1 MTLRNHL
8 LTSVFFPT
16 WLWVRHPEERL
27 VFASYSAALA
37 VRLSVDR
44 RAVIQSQW
52 YQGRWGSRVRM
63 AGDANLKS
71 EFQNAACGHMI
82 ATSVGASITG
92 KGGNYVIADDLI
104 NPGQADSELERE
116 GAIRWFDETLGS
128 RLDSKQTG
136 RIVVIE
142 QRTHQADLTGHLL
155 TEVIASGKPLRL
167 SAGVARSDEFLTEVC
182 AFPAGPHDDQV
193 DALTQ
198 AIGYLGGAGQHM
210 GFRNIMRS
218 EAIVA
223 VAQAQGQAAAAERYG
238 LDPIEVDR
246 IVSDREDGARD
257 YHEAYMAAKQCRPRG
272 EPLNCRHCGL
282 PLGRMVYNS
291 GLFAY
296 HMECLA
302 PRRAA
307 GLPV

>member
-1 MTLRNHL
+1 LPLYPVKVDNDKN
-8 LTSVFFPT
+8 
-16 WLWVRHPEERL
+16 VR
-27 VFASYSAALA
+27 ASAAQPA
-37 VRLSVDR
+37 IE
-44 RAVIQSQW
+44 A
-52 YQGRWGSRVRM
+52 GRV
-63 AGDANLKS
+63 L
-71 EFQNAACGHMI
+71 
-82 ATSVGASITG
+82 
-92 KGGNYVIADDLI
+92 
-104 NPGQADSELERE
+104 
-116 GAIRWFDETLGS
+116 
-128 RLDSKQTG
+128 
-136 RIVVIE
+136 
-142 QRTHQADLTGHLL
+142 
-155 TEVIASGKPLRL
+155 L